1 MIESD
6 AYEDDA
12 HDKKWGRKTKIST
25 NKVKCTWLYPWEL
38 YVKTSRKWTAI
49 NCLH

>member
-12 HDKKWGRKTKIST
+12 HDKKWGYGWVLRKERIQSIS
-25 NKVKCTWLYPWEL
+25 
-38 YVKTSRKWTAI
+38 
-49 NCLH
+49 